1 MLDFPNLV
9 STMQMSS
16 TLCKRFPPAHTLL
29 TVDRICEA
37 IVQVSLQIATARW
50 EPIYDARRD
59 LNPSDKEMSKL
70 IIQLWTSFIKTG
82 VPTR

>member
-1 MLDFPNLV
+1 MLDFPNSV

-29 TVDRICEA
+29 TVDRIFE
-37 IVQVSLQIATARW
+37 VSLQIATARW